1 MQIKGWVTFLTNTGT
16 LYNTCRTWRN
26 PYRLFLNFL
35 VNTNLPFGIFFT
47 IFHHFYQNSK
57 LLKLIQNTLDVLLI
71 IIHNLSFYTKMISVI
86 FHPWKIKYP
95 QKIQKNQI
103 KRDFMMIMVWFKFL
117 LMVVWLR
124 WLLHDISLHFS
135 SVCGSAMCL

>member
-1 MQIKGWVTFLTNTGT
+1 MQIKVWVTFPTDTGT

-26 PYRLFLNFL
+26 PYRSFLNFL
-35 VNTNLPFGIFFT
+35 ITTNLPFGVFFA

-57 LLKLIQNTLDVLLI
+57 LLKSIQNTLDVLLI
-71 IIHNLSFYTKMISVI
+71 IIHNLAFYTKMISVI

-103 KRDFMMIMVWFKFL
+103 ERDFMMMMVWFKFL
-117 LMVVWLR
+117 LMVVWLH
-124 WLLHDISLHFS
+124 WLSHDISLHFS
-135 SVCGSAMCL
+135 SIYGSAICL

>member
-1 MQIKGWVTFLTNTGT
+1 MQIKVWVTFPTDTGT

-26 PYRLFLNFL
+26 PYRSFHNF
-35 VNTNLPFGIFFT
+35 VITTNLWFCVFFA
-47 IFHHFYQNSK
+47 ILWFWLNSK

-71 IIHNLSFYTKMISVI
+71 IIHNLSLYTEMISVI

-103 KRDFMMIMVWFKFL
+103 ERDFMMIMVWFKFL
-117 LMVVWLR
+117 LMVVWLC
-124 WLLHDISLHFS
+124 WLSHDISIHFS
-135 SVCGSAMCL
+135 SICGSAMCL